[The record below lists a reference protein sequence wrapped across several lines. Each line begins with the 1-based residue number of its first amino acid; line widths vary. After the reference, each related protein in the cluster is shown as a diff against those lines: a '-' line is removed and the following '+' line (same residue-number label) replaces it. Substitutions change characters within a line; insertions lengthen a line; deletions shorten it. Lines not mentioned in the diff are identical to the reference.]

1 LMHHML
7 RPFINLGL
15 AVSKRV
21 EGNKPWEHAFI
32 SDKIITHHS
41 VSMKEVNFL
50 FPLYLSKQKKIRR
63 HPFQSFMVFEPEVV
77 YETKAR
83 TPNIQP
89 ELYEKLN
96 NAFGKTLSPEEI
108 LYYIY
113 AVFYSNI
120 YRLKYSEFLRIDFPR
135 VPFTSNY
142 DLFSK
147 MAELGNQLANLHLL
161 KIESFDALISK
172 YQGEGA
178 NNRVE
183 KVNYIEN
190 EQRVYINPQKYF
202 DQVTPELWNYQVGG
216 YQVLK
221 KYLDDRAKAQRDIGD
236 EKTFCRI
243 VTAIAKTIELQHTI
257 DELYPLIEKDL
268 L

>member
-1 LMHHML
+1 
-7 RPFINLGL
+7 
-15 AVSKRV
+15 
-21 EGNKPWEHAFI
+21 
-32 SDKIITHHS
+32 
-41 VSMKEVNFL
+41 
-50 FPLYLSKQKKIRR
+50 
-63 HPFQSFMVFEPEVV
+63 MVFEPELV
-77 YETKAR
+77 YETKSR

-89 ELYEKLN
+89 EFFEKLTS
-96 NAFGKTLSPEEI
+96 AFGKTPSPEEI

-113 AVFYSNI
+113 AVFYSAI
-120 YRLKYSEFLRIDFPR
+120 YRTKYAEFLRIDFPR

-147 MAELGNQLANLHLL
+147 MAALGNQLANLHLL
-161 KIESFDALISK
+161 KIEAFDALISK

-178 NNRVE
+178 NNSVE
-183 KVNYIEN
+183 KVIYNEN

-202 DQVTPELWNYQVGG
+202 DNVSTELWNYHIGG
-216 YQVLK
+216 YQILK

-243 VTAIAKTIELQHTI
+243 ITSIAKTIELQKTI
-257 DELYPLIEKDL
+257 DELYPLVEKDL